1 MKIICFNFIF
11 RNLNETNDINIIKD
25 ALLLLQFYPIWSKN
39 YEEMSSILSSLIKF
53 IRHSDKSIVSQS
65 CYTLLIFSQNC
76 RNARFAIIDSSISG
90 KLVDLLLN
98 CDSVHYNSEEDFIK
112 PIIGLFMAFLPL
124 YNGYKDEFLKAN
136 ILSIVT
142 KYVNSCQCQ
151 RRYAC
156 DIIKMICMNP
166 ICSKLDN
173 PTQQIQQIIDSK
185 TLLLIYNLLEND
197 HIFDVKFCALNAIFV
212 AVYKANNEQ
221 LRELANQGIN

>member
-1 MKIICFNFIF
+1 M
-11 RNLNETNDINIIKD
+11 
-25 ALLLLQFYPIWSKN
+25 QFYPIWSKN
-39 YEEMSSILSSLIKF
+39 FDEISGILSSLIKF
-53 IRHSDKSIVSQS
+53 IRHSDKRIVSQS

-76 RNARFAIIDSSISG
+76 REARFAIIKASISD

-112 PIIGLFMAFLPL
+112 PIIGLFMTFLPL
-124 YNGYKDEFLKAN
+124 SNRYKNEFLKAN

-142 KYVNSCQCQ
+142 KNVNSCQCQ
-151 RRYAC
+151 KRYAC

-166 ICSKLDN
+166 ICSKLDK

-185 TLLLIYNLLEND
+185 TLLLVYNLLEND
-197 HIFDVKFCALNAIFV
+197 DIFDVKFCALNAIFV
-212 AVYKANNEQ
+212 AVYKANTQQ